1 MRQNGQNKFLTVA
14 GPQIYWNLCQYNLA
28 QFARSG
34 CIPRFQDLLDERT
47 KDPSQVDNTDN
58 TCCTW
63 GCLASRWWKEGTS
76 DPWHFHTLTHSTWDC
91 YLSTPESNNKSND
104 PLLETLDYPGS
115 ISLSVSILGPGLYIM
130 VNVTVIVVIFS
141 KCCKNISPTP
151 SHLLPHSAVQC
162 KLFFFSGKVS
172 NQHSSP
178 ILFSTIIF
186 NL

>member
-1 MRQNGQNKFLTVA
+1 MNK
-14 GPQIYWNLCQYNLA
+14 QI
-28 QFARSG
+28 
-34 CIPRFQDLLDERT
+34 QD
-47 KDPSQVDNTDN
+47 QVDNTY
-58 TCCTW
+58 CTW
-63 GCLASRWWKEGTS
+63 GCLASRLWRVGTA

-104 PLLETLDYPGS
+104 PLLQIPVETQHRFVSQPV
-115 ISLSVSILGPGLYIM
+115 LSVLGTGLYIM
-130 VNVTVIVVIFS
+130 VNVTVIIVIFS
-141 KCCKNISPTP
+141 KCCKNISQTP